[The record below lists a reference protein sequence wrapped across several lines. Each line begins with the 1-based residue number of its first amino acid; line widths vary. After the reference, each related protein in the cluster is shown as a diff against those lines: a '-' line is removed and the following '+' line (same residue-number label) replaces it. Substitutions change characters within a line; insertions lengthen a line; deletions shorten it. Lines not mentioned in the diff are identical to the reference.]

1 MDKYDVRKQ
10 FKELYAPRARDFAVV
25 TVPALNYLM
34 LDGQGNP
41 GTAPE
46 YAAAL
51 EALYSVSYAVK
62 FASKHA
68 GRDYAVG
75 PLEGLWMADDP
86 GAFTRGD
93 KDSWKWTMMIPQP
106 DWIGPA
112 DLQDGIANAAAK
124 KVPRLDRLRLET
136 LDEGLSVQILH
147 IGSYDDEA
155 PTLHRLHHE
164 FMPANG
170 FGFAG
175 PHHEIYLSDA
185 RRVGAGKAQ
194 NYPPPARAED
204 LTHLATVCCCW
215 PGARWVG

>member
-1 MDKYDVRKQ
+1 MDKYDIKKQ
-10 FKELYAPRARDFAVV
+10 FKELYAPRARDFELV
-25 TVPALNYLM
+25 TVPPLKYLM

-41 GTAPE
+41 GTAPA

-62 FASKHA
+62 FASKQA

-75 PLEGLWMADDP
+75 PLEGLWTADDP
-86 GAFTRGD
+86 DAFTRGE

-106 DWIGPA
+106 DWISA
-112 DLQDGIANAAAK
+112 AEVQDGIAKAAAK
-124 KVPRLDRLRLET
+124 KAPALDLLRLET
-136 LDEGLSVQILH
+136 LDEGLSLQILH
-147 IGSYDDEA
+147 IGSYADEA
-155 PTLHRLHHE
+155 PTLHRLHTE

-185 RRVGAGKAQ
+185 RRVAPDKLRTILRQ
-194 NYPPPARAED
+194 PVRR
-204 LTHLATVCCCW
+204 L
-215 PGARWVG
+215 

>member
-10 FKELYAPRARDFAVV
+10 FKELYAPRARDFELV
-25 TVPALNYLM
+25 TVPPLNYLM

-41 GTAPE
+41 GTAPA
-46 YAAAL
+46 YTAAL

-75 PLEGLWMADDP
+75 PLEGLWTADDP
-86 GAFTRGD
+86 DAFTRGD

-106 DWIGPA
+106 EWVGA
-112 DLQDGIANAAAK
+112 AEVQDGIAKAAAK
-124 KVPRLDRLRLET
+124 KAPALDLLRLET
-136 LDEGLSVQILH
+136 LDEGLSLQILH
-147 IGSYDDEA
+147 IGSYAAEA
-155 PTLHRLHHE
+155 PTLQRLHAE

-185 RRVGAGKAQ
+185 RRVAPDKLRTILRQ
-194 NYPPPARAED
+194 PVRR
-204 LTHLATVCCCW
+204 L
-215 PGARWVG
+215 

>member
-1 MDKYDVRKQ
+1 MDKYDVRKK
-10 FKELYAPRARDFAVV
+10 FKELYAPRARDFEVV
-25 TVPALNYLM
+25 TVPPLKYLM

-41 GTAPE
+41 GTAPA

-68 GRDYAVG
+68 GRDYVVG
-75 PLEGLWMADDP
+75 PLEGLWTADDP

-106 DWIGPA
+106 DWIAAA
-112 DLQDGIANAAAK
+112 DVRDGIAKAAAK
-124 KVPRLDRLRLET
+124 KVSGLDKLRLET

-147 IGSYDDEA
+147 IGSYDDEG
-155 PTLHRLHHE
+155 PTLHRLHTG

-185 RRVGAGKAQ
+185 RRVAPEKLKTILRQ
-194 NYPPPARAED
+194 PVKPA
-204 LTHLATVCCCW
+204 
-215 PGARWVG
+215 

>member
-1 MDKYDVRKQ
+1 VVDKYDVRKQ
-10 FKELYAPRARDFAVV
+10 FKELYAPRAGDFEVV
-25 TVPALNYLM
+25 TVPPLDYLM

-41 GTAPE
+41 GTSRA

-62 FASKHA
+62 FASKRA

-75 PLEGLWMADDP
+75 PLEGLWTADDP
-86 GAFTRGD
+86 GAFARGD

-106 DWIGPA
+106 DWIDAA
-112 DLQDGIANAAAK
+112 DVDGGVAKAAAK
-124 KVPRLDRLRLET
+124 KVQGLDLLRLET

-155 PTLHRLHHE
+155 PILHRLHSE

-185 RRVGAGKAQ
+185 RST
-194 NYPPPARAED
+194 PPEKLKTILRQPVSPR
-204 LTHLATVCCCW
+204 
-215 PGARWVG
+215 

>member
-10 FKELYAPRARDFAVV
+10 FKELYAPRARDFELV
-25 TVPALNYLM
+25 TVPPLNYLM

-41 GTAPE
+41 GTAPA
-46 YAAAL
+46 YTAAL

-75 PLEGLWMADDP
+75 PLEGLWTADDP
-86 GAFTRGD
+86 DAFTRGD

-106 DWIGPA
+106 EWVGA
-112 DLQDGIANAAAK
+112 AEVQDGIAKAAEK
-124 KVPRLDRLRLET
+124 KAPALDLLRLET
-136 LDEGLSVQILH
+136 LHEGLSLQILH
-147 IGSYDDEA
+147 IGSYAAEA
-155 PTLHRLHHE
+155 PTLQRLHAE

-185 RRVGAGKAQ
+185 RRVAPDKLRTILRQ
-194 NYPPPARAED
+194 PVRR
-204 LTHLATVCCCW
+204 L
-215 PGARWVG
+215 

>member
-1 MDKYDVRKQ
+1 MVHKYDVRKQ
-10 FKELYAPRARDFAVV
+10 FKDLYAPRAGDFEVV
-25 TVPALNYLM
+25 TVPPLKYLM
-34 LDGQGNP
+34 LDGHGNP
-41 GTAPE
+41 GTAPA

-68 GRDYAVG
+68 GRDFTVG
-75 PLEGLWMADDP
+75 PLEGLWTADDP
-86 GAFTRGD
+86 GAFARGD

-106 DWIGPA
+106 DWIGSA
-112 DLQDGIANAAAK
+112 EVQDGVAKAAAK
-124 KVPRLDRLRLET
+124 KVPRLDQLRLET

-155 PTLHRLHHE
+155 PTLHRLHSD

-185 RRVGAGKAQ
+185 RRIAPEKLKTILRQPVK
-194 NYPPPARAED
+194 P
-204 LTHLATVCCCW
+204 L
-215 PGARWVG
+215 

>member
-10 FKELYAPRARDFAVV
+10 SKELYAPRARGFELV
-25 TVPALNYLM
+25 TVPPLNYLM

-41 GTAPE
+41 GTAPA

-75 PLEGLWMADDP
+75 PLEGLWTADDP

-106 DWIGPA
+106 DWIGA
-112 DLQDGIANAAAK
+112 AEVHDGIAKAAAK
-124 KVPRLDRLRLET
+124 KAPALDLLRLET
-136 LDEGLSVQILH
+136 LDEGLSLQILH
-147 IGSYDDEA
+147 IGSYADEA
-155 PTLHRLHHE
+155 PTLHRLHTE

-185 RRVGAGKAQ
+185 RRVAPDKLRTILRQ
-194 NYPPPARAED
+194 PVRR
-204 LTHLATVCCCW
+204 L
-215 PGARWVG
+215 

>member
-10 FKELYAPRARDFAVV
+10 FKELYAPRTPDFELV
-25 TVPALNYLM
+25 TVPPLNYVM

-41 GTAPE
+41 GTAPA

-51 EALYSVSYAVK
+51 EGLYSVSYAVK

-75 PLEGLWMADDP
+75 PLEGLWTADNPD
-86 GAFTRGD
+86 AFTRGD

-106 DWIGPA
+106 DWIGA
-112 DLQDGIANAAAK
+112 AEVQDGVAKAAAK
-124 KVPRLDRLRLET
+124 KVPGLDMLRLET

-147 IGSYDDEA
+147 IGSYDREA
-155 PTLHRLHHE
+155 PTLHRLHGE

-185 RRVGAGKAQ
+185 RRVAPEKLKTILRQ
-194 NYPPPARAED
+194 PVRR
-204 LTHLATVCCCW
+204 L
-215 PGARWVG
+215 

>member
-10 FKELYAPRARDFAVV
+10 FKELYAPRARDFELV
-25 TVPALNYLM
+25 TVPPMEYLM

-41 GTAPE
+41 GTAPA

-75 PLEGLWMADDP
+75 PLEGLWTADDP
-86 GAFTRGD
+86 DAFTRGD

-106 DWIGPA
+106 DWIGA
-112 DLQDGIANAAAK
+112 AEVQDGIAKAVAKNAPA
-124 KVPRLDRLRLET
+124 LDLLRLEA
-136 LDEGLSVQILH
+136 LDEGLSLQILH
-147 IGSYDDEA
+147 IGSYADEA
-155 PTLHRLHHE
+155 PTLHRLHTE

-185 RRVGAGKAQ
+185 RRVAPDKLKTILRQ
-194 NYPPPARAED
+194 PVRR
-204 LTHLATVCCCW
+204 L
-215 PGARWVG
+215 

>member
-10 FKELYAPRARDFAVV
+10 FKELYAPRARDFELV
-25 TVPALNYLM
+25 TVPPLNYLM

-41 GTAPE
+41 GTAPA
-46 YAAAL
+46 YTAAL

-68 GRDYAVG
+68 GRDYIVG
-75 PLEGLWMADDP
+75 PLEGLWTADDP
-86 GAFTRGD
+86 DAFTRGD

-106 DWIGPA
+106 DWVGA
-112 DLQDGIANAAAK
+112 AEVQDGIAKTAAK
-124 KVPRLDRLRLET
+124 KAPALDLLRLET
-136 LDEGLSVQILH
+136 LDEGLSLQILH
-147 IGSYDDEA
+147 IGSYAAEA
-155 PTLHRLHHE
+155 PTLQRLHAE

-185 RRVGAGKAQ
+185 RRVAPDKLRTILRQ
-194 NYPPPARAED
+194 PVRQ
-204 LTHLATVCCCW
+204 L
-215 PGARWVG
+215 

>member
-10 FKELYAPRARDFAVV
+10 FKELYAPRADDFEVV
-25 TVPALNYLM
+25 TVPPLNYLM

-41 GTAPE
+41 GTAPA

-51 EALYSVSYAVK
+51 EALYSVSYAMK

-68 GRDYAVG
+68 GRDYTVG
-75 PLEGLWMADDP
+75 PLEGLWTADDP
-86 GAFTRGD
+86 GAFARGD

-106 DWIGPA
+106 GWIGAA
-112 DLQDGIANAAAK
+112 DMQDGIAKAAAK
-124 KVPRLDRLRLET
+124 NVQGLDLLRLET

-147 IGSYDDEA
+147 TGSYADEA
-155 PTLHRLHHE
+155 PTLHRLHSE

-185 RRVGAGKAQ
+185 RRVAPEKLKTILRQ
-194 NYPPPARAED
+194 PVKP
-204 LTHLATVCCCW
+204 V
-215 PGARWVG
+215 

>member
-10 FKELYAPRARDFAVV
+10 FKELYAPRADDFEVV
-25 TVPALNYLM
+25 TVPPLNYLM
-34 LDGQGNP
+34 LDGRGNP
-41 GTAPE
+41 GTAPA

-51 EALYSVSYAVK
+51 EALYSVSYAMK

-68 GRDYAVG
+68 GRDYTVG
-75 PLEGLWMADDP
+75 PLEGLWTADDP
-86 GAFTRGD
+86 GAFARGD

-106 DWIGPA
+106 GWIGAA
-112 DLQDGIANAAAK
+112 DMQDGIAKAAAK
-124 KVPRLDRLRLET
+124 NVQGLDLLRLET

-147 IGSYDDEA
+147 TGSYADEA
-155 PTLHRLHHE
+155 PTLHRLHSE

-185 RRVGAGKAQ
+185 RRVAPEKLKTILRQ
-194 NYPPPARAED
+194 PVKP
-204 LTHLATVCCCW
+204 V
-215 PGARWVG
+215 

>member
-1 MDKYDVRKQ
+1 MAGRAADKYDIRKQ
-10 FKELYAPRARDFAVV
+10 FKELYAPRPDDFELVS
-25 TVPALNYLM
+25 VPPMNYLM

-41 GTAPE
+41 GTAPA

-62 FASKHA
+62 FASKHE
-68 GRDYAVG
+68 GRDYVVG
-75 PLEGLWMADDP
+75 PLEGLWTADDP
-86 GAFTRGD
+86 ESFTRGD

-106 DWIGPA
+106 HWIGSREVG
-112 DLQDGIANAAAK
+112 DGITKASAK
-124 KVPRLDRLRLET
+124 NIPGLDRLRFET

-175 PHHEIYLSDA
+175 AHHEIYLSDP
-185 RRVGAGKAQ
+185 RRVPSEKLKTILRQ
-194 NYPPPARAED
+194 PVR
-204 LTHLATVCCCW
+204 LL
-215 PGARWVG
+215 

>member
-10 FKELYAPRARDFAVV
+10 FKELYAPRARDFEVV
-25 TVPALNYLM
+25 TVPPLKYLM

-41 GTAPE
+41 GTAPA

-68 GRDYAVG
+68 GRDYVVG
-75 PLEGLWMADDP
+75 PLEGLWTADDP

-106 DWIGPA
+106 DWITAA
-112 DLQDGIANAAAK
+112 DVRDGIAKAAAK
-124 KVPRLDRLRLET
+124 KVSGLDKLRLET

-155 PTLHRLHHE
+155 PTLHRLHTG

-185 RRVGAGKAQ
+185 RRVAPEKLKTILRQ
-194 NYPPPARAED
+194 PVKPA
-204 LTHLATVCCCW
+204 
-215 PGARWVG
+215 

>member
-10 FKELYAPRARDFAVV
+10 FKELYAPRARDFEVV
-25 TVPALNYLM
+25 TVPPLKYLM

-41 GTAPE
+41 GTAPA

-68 GRDYAVG
+68 GRDYVVG
-75 PLEGLWMADDP
+75 PLEGLWTADDP

-106 DWIGPA
+106 DWITAA
-112 DLQDGIANAAAK
+112 DVRDGITKAAAK
-124 KVPRLDRLRLET
+124 KVSGLDKLRLET

-155 PTLHRLHHE
+155 PTLHRLHTG

-185 RRVGAGKAQ
+185 RRVAPEKLKTILRQ
-194 NYPPPARAED
+194 PVKPA
-204 LTHLATVCCCW
+204 
-215 PGARWVG
+215 

>member
-10 FKELYAPRARDFAVV
+10 FKELYAPRARDFELV
-25 TVPALNYLM
+25 TVPPLNYLM

-41 GTAPE
+41 GTAPA
-46 YAAAL
+46 YTAAL

-75 PLEGLWMADDP
+75 PLEGLWTADDP
-86 GAFTRGD
+86 DAFTRGD

-106 DWIGPA
+106 DWVGA
-112 DLQDGIANAAAK
+112 AEVQDGIAKTAAK
-124 KVPRLDRLRLET
+124 KAPALDLLRLET
-136 LDEGLSVQILH
+136 LDEGLSLQILH
-147 IGSYDDEA
+147 IGSYAAEA
-155 PTLHRLHHE
+155 PTLQRLHAE

-185 RRVGAGKAQ
+185 RRVAPDKLRTILRQ
-194 NYPPPARAED
+194 PVRQ
-204 LTHLATVCCCW
+204 L
-215 PGARWVG
+215 